1 MNLISRD
8 DFAIKASNF
17 NLTDGLVLTRLAC
30 GLFMLPHSLSKF
42 ADWAPAPGTVAFFGK
57 VGFQPPEL
65 WVWIAGGSEA
75 MFAILLI
82 LGICTRWAAL
92 GLASVMAVAAYSV
105 FALKGFVW
113 LANNG
118 GFEYAVFF
126 GVMLI
131 GLALNEFK
139 RRPLFGAMA

>member
-1 MNLISRD
+1 MVCLCSQLSRQ
-8 DFAIKASNF
+8 
-17 NLTDGLVLTRLAC
+17 V
-30 GLFMLPHSLSKF
+30 
-42 ADWAPAPGTVAFFGK
+42 PAPGTVAFFGK
-57 VGFQPPEL
+57 VGFQLPEL
-65 WVWIAGGSEA
+65 RGWIAGGSEA
-75 MFAILLI
+75 GFAILLI
-82 LGICTRWAAL
+82 LGICTRWAVL

-139 RRPLFGAMA
+139 RRPLFGAAA